1 VRGKNVR
8 AVVKIMKLKFKIKGK
23 EWKVEISEE
32 GEDKVKIKVGEK
44 EFLFGKEEKKGIS
57 LIQTSIPKRDFSKK
71 EIKAPIAGVI
81 SEIFVKEGDFVKRE
95 QKIFFLSTM
104 KMENEI
110 ISDFDGK
117 VKEVLVKKNQEVKE
131 RETLIILE

>member
-1 VRGKNVR
+1 
-8 AVVKIMKLKFKIKGK
+8 MKLKLKIKGK
-23 EWKVEISEE
+23 EREVEILEE

-44 EFLFGKEEKKGIS
+44 EFIFGKEEEKKGIS

-81 SEIFVKEGDFVKRE
+81 SEIFIKEGDFVKRE
-95 QKIFFLSTM
+95 QKILFLSTM

-110 ISDFDGK
+110 VSDFDGK
-117 VKEVLVKKNQEVKE
+117 VKEILVKKNQEVKE
-131 RETLIILE
+131 GETLIILE

>member
-1 VRGKNVR
+1 
-8 AVVKIMKLKFKIKGK
+8 MKFKLKIKGK
-23 EWKVEISEE
+23 ECEVEVLEE
-32 GEDKVKIKVGEK
+32 GEDKVKIKVREK
-44 EFLFGKEEKKGIS
+44 EFIFGKEEKKGIS

-95 QKIFFLSTM
+95 QKVFFLSTM

-131 RETLIILE
+131 GETLIILD

>member
-1 VRGKNVR
+1 
-8 AVVKIMKLKFKIKGK
+8 MKFKLKIKGK
-23 EWKVEISEE
+23 ECEVEILEE

-44 EFLFGKEEKKGIS
+44 EFIFGKEEEKKGIS
-57 LIQTSIPKRDFSKK
+57 IIQTSIPKRDFSKK

-95 QKIFFLSTM
+95 QKILFLSTM

-117 VKEVLVKKNQEVKE
+117 VKKILVKKNQEVKE
-131 RETLIILE
+131 GETLIILE

>member
-1 VRGKNVR
+1 
-8 AVVKIMKLKFKIKGK
+8 MKLKLKIKGK
-23 EWKVEISEE
+23 EWEVEILEE

-44 EFLFGKEEKKGIS
+44 EFIFGKEEEKKGIS

-95 QKIFFLSTM
+95 QKILFLSTM

-117 VKEVLVKKNQEVKE
+117 AKEILVKKNQEVKE
-131 RETLIILE
+131 EETLIVLE

>member
-1 VRGKNVR
+1 
-8 AVVKIMKLKFKIKGK
+8 MKLKLKIKGK
-23 EWKVEISEE
+23 ECEVEILEE
-32 GEDKVKIKVGEK
+32 GEDKVKIKIGEK
-44 EFLFGKEEKKGIS
+44 EFIFGKEEKKGIS

-71 EIKAPIAGVI
+71 EIKTPIAGVI

-95 QKIFFLSTM
+95 QKILFLSTM

-117 VKEVLVKKNQEVKE
+117 VKEILVKKNQEVKE
-131 RETLIILE
+131 GETLIVLE

>member
-1 VRGKNVR
+1 
-8 AVVKIMKLKFKIKGK
+8 MKLKLKIKGK
-23 EWKVEISEE
+23 ECEVEILEE
-32 GEDKVKIKVGEK
+32 GEDKVKIKMGEK
-44 EFLFGKEEKKGIS
+44 EFIFGKEEKKGIS
-57 LIQTSIPKRDFSKK
+57 LIQASIPKRDFSKK

-95 QKIFFLSTM
+95 QKILFLSTM

-117 VKEVLVKKNQEVKE
+117 VKEILVKKNQEVKE
-131 RETLIILE
+131 EETLIVLE

>member
-1 VRGKNVR
+1 
-8 AVVKIMKLKFKIKGK
+8 MKFKLKIKGK
-23 EWKVEISEE
+23 EFEVEILEE
-32 GEDKVKIKVGEK
+32 GEDRVKIKVGEK
-44 EFLFGKEEKKGIS
+44 EFIFGTEEEKKGVS

-117 VKEVLVKKNQEVKE
+117 AKEILVKKNQEVKE
-131 RETLIILE
+131 GETLIVLE

>member
-1 VRGKNVR
+1 
-8 AVVKIMKLKFKIKGK
+8 MKLKLKIKGK
-23 EWKVEISEE
+23 ECEVEILEE
-32 GEDKVKIKVGEK
+32 GEDKVKIKMGEK
-44 EFLFGKEEKKGIS
+44 EFIFGKEEKKGIS
-57 LIQTSIPKRDFSKK
+57 LIQTSIPKRNFSKK

-95 QKIFFLSTM
+95 QKILFLSTM

-117 VKEVLVKKNQEVKE
+117 VKEILVKKNQEVKE
-131 RETLIILE
+131 EETLIVLE

>member
-1 VRGKNVR
+1 
-8 AVVKIMKLKFKIKGK
+8 MKLKLKIKGK
-23 EWKVEISEE
+23 EREVEILEE

-44 EFLFGKEEKKGIS
+44 EFIFGKEKEKKGIS
-57 LIQTSIPKRDFSKK
+57 LIQTSIPRRDFSKK

-95 QKIFFLSTM
+95 QKILSLSTM

-110 ISDFDGK
+110 VSDFDGK
-117 VKEVLVKKNQEVKE
+117 VKKFLVKKNQEVKE
-131 RETLIILE
+131 GETLIVLE

>member
-1 VRGKNVR
+1 
-8 AVVKIMKLKFKIKGK
+8 MKFKLKIKGK
-23 EWKVEISEE
+23 ECEVEVLEE
-32 GEDKVKIKVGEK
+32 GEDKVKIKVREK
-44 EFLFGKEEKKGIS
+44 EFIFGKEEKKGIS

-95 QKIFFLSTM
+95 QKVFFLSTM

-131 RETLIILE
+131 RETLIILD

>member
-1 VRGKNVR
+1 
-8 AVVKIMKLKFKIKGK
+8 MKLKLKIKGK
-23 EWKVEISEE
+23 ECEVEILEE
-32 GEDKVKIKVGEK
+32 GEDKVKIKMGEK
-44 EFLFGKEEKKGIS
+44 EFIFGKEEKKGIS
-57 LIQTSIPKRDFSKK
+57 LIQTSIPKRNFSKK

-95 QKIFFLSTM
+95 QKILFLSTM

-117 VKEVLVKKNQEVKE
+117 VKEILVKKNQEVKE
-131 RETLIILE
+131 EETLIVLD

>member
-1 VRGKNVR
+1 
-8 AVVKIMKLKFKIKGK
+8 MKLKLKIKGK
-23 EWKVEISEE
+23 ECEVEILEE

-44 EFLFGKEEKKGIS
+44 EFIFGKEEKKGIS

-95 QKIFFLSTM
+95 QKILFLSTM

-110 ISDFDGK
+110 VSDFDGK
-117 VKEVLVKKNQEVKE
+117 AKEIFVKKNQEVKE
-131 RETLIILE
+131 GETLIVLE

>member
-1 VRGKNVR
+1 
-8 AVVKIMKLKFKIKGK
+8 MKLKLKIKGK
-23 EWKVEISEE
+23 ECEVEILEE
-32 GEDKVKIKVGEK
+32 GEDKVKIRIGEK
-44 EFLFGKEEKKGIS
+44 EFIFGKEEKKGIF

-71 EIKAPIAGVI
+71 EIKTPIAGVI

-95 QKIFFLSTM
+95 QKILFLSTM

-117 VKEVLVKKNQEVKE
+117 VKEILVKKNQEVKE
-131 RETLIILE
+131 GETLIVLE

>member
-1 VRGKNVR
+1 MTFKR
-8 AVVKIMKLKFKIKGK
+8 MKFKLKIKGK
-23 EWKVEISEE
+23 EFEVEILEE
-32 GEDKVKIKVGEK
+32 GEDRVKIKVGEK
-44 EFLFGKEEKKGIS
+44 EFVFGKEEEKKGIS
-57 LIQTSIPKRDFSKK
+57 IIQTSIPKRDFSKK

-117 VKEVLVKKNQEVKE
+117 AKEVLVKKNQEVKE
-131 RETLIILE
+131 GETLIVLE

>member
-1 VRGKNVR
+1 
-8 AVVKIMKLKFKIKGK
+8 MKLKLKIKGK
-23 EWKVEISEE
+23 ECEVEILEE
-32 GEDKVKIKVGEK
+32 GEDKVKIKMGEK
-44 EFLFGKEEKKGIS
+44 EFIFGKEEKKGIF

-71 EIKAPIAGVI
+71 EIKTPIAGVI

-95 QKIFFLSTM
+95 QKTFFLSTM

-117 VKEVLVKKNQEVKE
+117 VKEILVKKNQEVKE
-131 RETLIILE
+131 GETLIILE

>member
-1 VRGKNVR
+1 
-8 AVVKIMKLKFKIKGK
+8 MKLKLKIKGK
-23 EWKVEISEE
+23 ECEVEILEE
-32 GEDKVKIKVGEK
+32 GEDKVKIKMGEK
-44 EFLFGKEEKKGIS
+44 EFIFGKEEKKGIS
-57 LIQTSIPKRDFSKK
+57 LIQTSIPKRNFSKK

-95 QKIFFLSTM
+95 QKILFLSTM

-117 VKEVLVKKNQEVKE
+117 VKEILVKKNQEVKE
-131 RETLIILE
+131 GETLIVLD

>member
-1 VRGKNVR
+1 
-8 AVVKIMKLKFKIKGK
+8 MELKFKIKGK
-23 EWKVEISEE
+23 EWKVEILEE

-44 EFLFGKEEKKGIS
+44 EFIFGKEEKKGIS

-71 EIKAPIAGVI
+71 EIKAPIAGIV
-81 SEIFVKEGDFVKRE
+81 SEIFIKEGDFVKRE

-117 VKEVLVKKNQEVKE
+117 VKEILVKKNQEVKE
-131 RETLIILE
+131 GEILIILD

>member
-1 VRGKNVR
+1 
-8 AVVKIMKLKFKIKGK
+8 MKFKLKIKGK
-23 EWKVEISEE
+23 ECDVEVLEE

-44 EFLFGKEEKKGIS
+44 EFIFGKEEEKGIP
-57 LIQTSIPKRDFSKK
+57 LVQTSIPKRDFSKK
-71 EIKAPIAGVI
+71 EIKAPLAGVI
-81 SEIFVKEGDFVKRE
+81 SEIFIKEGDFVKRE

-117 VKEVLVKKNQEVKE
+117 VKEILVKKNQEVKE
-131 RETLIILE
+131 GETLIILD

>member
-1 VRGKNVR
+1 
-8 AVVKIMKLKFKIKGK
+8 MKLKLKIKGK
-23 EWKVEISEE
+23 ECEVEILEE
-32 GEDKVKIKVGEK
+32 GEDKVKIKMGEK
-44 EFLFGKEEKKGIS
+44 EFIFGKEEKKGIS

-95 QKIFFLSTM
+95 QKTFFLSTM

-117 VKEVLVKKNQEVKE
+117 VKEILVKKNQEVKE
-131 RETLIILE
+131 GETLIILE

>member
-1 VRGKNVR
+1 
-8 AVVKIMKLKFKIKGK
+8 MKLKLKIKGK
-23 EWKVEISEE
+23 EWEVEILEE

-44 EFLFGKEEKKGIS
+44 EFIFGKEEEKKGIS

-95 QKIFFLSTM
+95 QKILFLSTM

-117 VKEVLVKKNQEVKE
+117 AKEILVKKNQEVKE
-131 RETLIILE
+131 GETLIILE